1 MTFQSGDHS
10 SHLYRN
16 RHTFSSI
23 FVYIDFKYS
32 IWSSLKMLA
41 PFLKGSIPLKYF
53 SRPWEEN
60 SGTFRIKA
68 IPISCFCSTEQLFL
82 RRQLVLHPDVPLAG
96 VWSVLWEL
104 HPHLDGARTHLD
116 HRTSLFFPIE
126 LYCHIGIFK
135 RGPVFGRCIPLEG
148 RLAL

>member
-16 RHTFSSI
+16 RRTFSSI
-23 FVYIDFKYS
+23 FVYIYFKYS
-32 IWSSLKMLA
+32 VWSSLKMLA

-68 IPISCFCSTEQLFL
+68 IPISCFCSTKQLF
-82 RRQLVLHPDVPLAG
+82 PG
-96 VWSVLWEL
+96 
-104 HPHLDGARTHLD
+104 G
-116 HRTSLFFPIE
+116 SLFCAQMFPWLVCGLCFGSCI
-126 LYCHIGIFK
+126 LTWMGPGPTWI
-135 RGPVFGRCIPLEG
+135 RGHLSSSPLSSTATSASLREAQFLEDVYLWKG
-148 RLAL
+148 G